1 MARQPIGRQ
10 RPSENVDRRELS
22 LWFQIAVLSQIWLI
36 SDGCPGFLPAR
47 GDAVAYAG
55 LGEARNT
62 ECSQAAQK

>member
-22 LWFQIAVLSQIWLI
+22 LWLQNAVLSQIWLT
-36 SDGCPGFLPAR
+36 SDECPGFLPAC
-47 GDAVAYAG
+47 GDAVAHAGYAG

-62 ECSQAAQK
+62 EFS